1 MPLDAFLPMLALAFA
16 SAWTPGPNNVLLAA
30 SGARF
35 GLRRTLPH
43 VMGVGLGFPLM
54 VLIVG
59 LFLGQAFQQ
68 SPLLQQG
75 LRWGGAALLLWM
87 GWKIANSGAPGS
99 GEGSGSGENSAR
111 PFTLLGAAAFQW
123 VNPKGWVMAI
133 STTAIYIAKDA
144 PYVSAAI
151 IAGAFLTMAFSSA
164 LGWAWA
170 GHTLAGWL
178 GTGRRLRAFNIV
190 MGAMVALGAVVLLL
204 E

>member
-16 SAWTPGPNNVLLAA
+16 SAWTPGPNNALLAA

-43 VMGVGLGFPLM
+43 AFGVGLGFPLM
-54 VLIVG
+54 VFIIG

-68 SPLLQQG
+68 SLVLQQA

-87 GWKIANSGAPGS
+87 GWKIANAGAPGS
-99 GEGSGSGENSAR
+99 GNDTAR

-123 VNPKGWVMAI
+123 INPKGWVMAI

-144 PYVSAAI
+144 PYVTAAI
-151 IAGAFLTMAFSSA
+151 IAATFLAMAFSSA

-170 GHTLAGWL
+170 GQAMAGWL
-178 GTGRRLRAFNIV
+178 GTGTRLRLFNIT